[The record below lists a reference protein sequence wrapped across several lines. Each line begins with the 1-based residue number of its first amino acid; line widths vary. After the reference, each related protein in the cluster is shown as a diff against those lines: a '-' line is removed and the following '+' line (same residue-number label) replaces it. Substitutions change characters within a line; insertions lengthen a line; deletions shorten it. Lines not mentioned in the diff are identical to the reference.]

1 MEPTFI
7 LALELKLD
15 QKLLGLND
23 KSKAAVR
30 NKLPEVKSLITD
42 ERPMLL
48 SDLWTNIDSRLGE
61 VFMTI
66 LQNAFAGLSVTTVA
80 DFLQLLTV

>member
-42 ERPMLL
+42 ELPMLL
-48 SDLWTNIDSRLGE
+48 SDLWTNIDSRLEE

>member
-42 ERPMLL
+42 ELPMLL

>member
-1 MEPTFI
+1 M
-7 LALELKLD
+7 ELKLD

-42 ERPMLL
+42 ELPMLL

>member
-23 KSKAAVR
+23 KSKVAVR
-30 NKLPEVKSLITD
+30 NTLPEVKSLIRD
-42 ERPMLL
+42 ELPMSL

-66 LQNAFAGLSVTTVA
+66 LQNAFAGLSVITVA
-80 DFLQLLTV
+80 NFLQLLTV

>member
-42 ERPMLL
+42 ELPILL

>member
-23 KSKAAVR
+23 KSKVAVR
-30 NKLPEVKSLITD
+30 NTLPEVKSLIRD
-42 ERPMLL
+42 ELPMSL

-66 LQNAFAGLSVTTVA
+66 LQNAFAGLSVITVA

>member
-42 ERPMLL
+42 ELPMLL

-66 LQNAFAGLSVTTVA
+66 LQKAFAGLSVTTVA